1 MADDYSINAK
11 ITADASGFKKGIKD
25 AQNASQSFSKS
36 VSGMIQGLGKS
47 GLVGALGAV
56 GLATGGVTAVLG
68 VAKKAIQAVSK
79 TVAECSEAYRKQ
91 YQAEIAL
98 ETAVNNSP
106 YVDGSATRALK
117 SFASEMQ
124 SISNLGDEEI
134 LPMMTKL
141 IASGRSQAETMD
153 IIRVATDMSAD
164 GTISFETAVN
174 QLNMTLNGNIGR
186 LGMQN
191 AELKELTDEELK
203 NGKAVEILGNKYKG
217 LASATADTSKQLK
230 NAIGD
235 LKEAVGKTFENALS
249 PMRKYFTEV
258 VTNLTNSINK
268 ARDLKGAMQEVFTDD
283 GVNTGSTTD
292 NLTIAFN
299 QVLAKQREVTQNQ
312 KQYLELYGAYIDK
325 TTDEVYLSY
334 ENQKTELNK
343 QIKEISE
350 ELNKR
355 RRESDAQAKARK
367 EADEQAE
374 AEKKINDLKQ
384 KYLDKI
390 AEQEAKWNNI
400 KIVTGEA
407 VKNEEKLKFYQEQ
420 LVAIM
425 TESGGAISK
434 NNQYYKDQK
443 KIIDDLIKLI
453 QEEGESLE
461 DLGVDISD
469 SYEESL
475 SAIQK
480 FFKDLSEELQSNMK
494 TLKDYVKIVNQS
506 TAKMLHQLGYEL
518 AKGEVSWKSYAK
530 IAVEGIAEVLKGLS
544 AQLSAL
550 AVVKVASYD
559 YATAA
564 VLAAGATASMIA
576 SGALTAVAEGYDNI
590 STSAKEAGETVTKS
604 AEENKQALEN
614 IESTSSRT
622 ASNLFININKFSEQA
637 ENAQKSIDAM
647 KSEFT
652 DLQNKST
659 NAYLKYQDAFEEY
672 LNKLKNMTRQGA
684 EYYYQQTVKPL
695 KDASDEISKEFKK
708 VADEYSGYQDDLRNA
723 KKAMREEGIKI
734 VENLK
739 AESDAVRETVTTYK
753 TLYKAQTDYI
763 TARKKWDR
771 LTTKQKAT
779 SQAEYLLGKK
789 GTLYEEVK
797 TLSTYVNIIFEEQLG
812 NVSKTV
818 SDIYSQ
824 LTNAGKKVGETLAS
838 SVISGASKTDFLKS
852 MKDYI
857 RENLIK
863 LAVYTESFQDKLADI
878 GGSLASALV
887 SGTTS
892 ELRTVKK
899 ELENLYDE
907 ATKNAKKAENVI
919 SSVFGDI
926 GEDIQST
933 ISNFGGNIAT
943 TLVDSLANGL
953 NQSDFL
959 DSVKKWIRK
968 MLIQSVVYTKTM
980 KAELEAI
987 GEAISRGISEGFT
1000 ETSFHEIRRD
1010 LSWVF
1015 DQANKTISNIDDILN
1030 SVFGSGY
1037 ATGTNN
1043 ATSGLHLVGEAGPE
1057 LVRFRGGEKVINAS
1071 NTNKALAGMGGTTIN
1086 QNVTFNNLADT
1097 SAFAM
1102 MNQFKQYNRQLAIN
1116 GII

>member
-174 QLNMTLNGNIGR
+174 QLNLTLNGNIGR

-268 ARDLKGAMQEVFTDD
+268 ARDLKDAMKEVFTDD

-334 ENQKTELNK
+334 QNQISELNK

-355 RRESDAQAKARK
+355 KRESDAQAKARK

-453 QEEGESLE
+453 QEEGGSLE
-461 DLGVDISD
+461 DLSDDISD

-480 FFKDLSEELQSNMK
+480 FFKDLSEELQANMK

-576 SGALTAVAEGYDNI
+576 SGALTAVAEGFDNI

-604 AEENKQALEN
+604 AEEIKQALEN

-622 ASNLFININKFSEQA
+622 ASNLFVNINKFSEQA
-637 ENAQKSIDAM
+637 EKAQESIDAM

-695 KDASDEISKEFKK
+695 KDASDKISKEFKK
-708 VADEYSGYQDDLRNA
+708 VADEYNGLQDDLRSA

-734 VENLK
+734 FENLK
-739 AESDAVRETVTTYK
+739 AESDAVRGTVTTYK

-771 LTTKQKAT
+771 LTTKQKAI
-779 SQAEYLLGKK
+779 SQAEYLLGKN

-878 GGSLASALV
+878 GGSLANALV

-1116 GII
+1116 SVF

>member
-453 QEEGESLE
+453 QEEDESLE

-1057 LVRFRGGEKVINAS
+1057 LVRFRGGEKVLNAS